1 MQVAYYIICGIFF
14 WIAGL
19 VFAYP
24 LARRDSFWKRIVV
37 SGIGVTWIVLFG
49 SMFLIG
55 HVQGDLLRPA
65 VMIAYYIGM
74 FLFLVWCWDIAW
86 TTAAYYSIWVVILW
100 KVVLEIWYV
109 AIRGIAWNTLLLLI
123 GFFALAYLVCGFTIA
138 RFMPITKKPKV
149 GPRQLASAILVFV
162 IFEVLSVSHEM
173 KEMSIVSAEWRV
185 MFLTQQLCV
194 LILYLQ
200 NELFKKSAMREE
212 LQMLNLLREKEHEQF
227 ELRKENIEIINQ
239 KSHDL
244 KHQIRALRYASK
256 EEFEQFLDEIEESVQ
271 IYESIVKTGNEVLD
285 TILTDKS
292 LYCRKRGIQVSCV
305 ADGSQ
310 MDFINTVDLYTI
322 LGNALDNAIEA
333 VEKFRDKEKRQID
346 VLIYRE
352 RNFLVINIINPF
364 KDTLKYDEELP
375 VSTKADHDYHGF
387 GLKSM
392 KYVVHKYDG
401 FLNIAEEDGCFSLK
415 MLFPIPD

>member
-1 MQVAYYIICGIFF
+1 MQMTYYIICGAFF

-24 LARRDSFWKRIVV
+24 LARRESFGKRIIV
-37 SGIGVTWIVLFG
+37 SGIGIAWFVLFG
-49 SMFLIG
+49 SMFLTG
-55 HVQGDLLRPA
+55 HVQGEMLQS
-65 VMIAYYIGM
+65 VVIGAYYIGM
-74 FLFLVWCWDIAW
+74 FMFLVWCWDIAW
-86 TTAAYYSIWVVILW
+86 TTAAYYAIWVVILW

-109 AIRGIAWNTLLLLI
+109 AIPQITGLTLVLLVAL
-123 GFFALAYLVCGFTIA
+123 FVLAYLICGFTIA
-138 RFMPITKKPKV
+138 RFMPITKKPKI
-149 GPRQLASAILVFV
+149 GPKQLSSAILVFV
-162 IFEVLSVSHEM
+162 IFEVLSVSAEM
-173 KEMSIVSAEWRV
+173 QKMSLMSAEWRV

-239 KSHDL
+239 KCHDL
-244 KHQIRALRYASK
+244 KHQIRALRHASK
-256 EEFEQFLDEIEESVQ
+256 EDFEQYLDEIEESVQ

-292 LYCRKRGIQVSCV
+292 LYCRKRGIKVSCV

-352 RNFLVINIINPF
+352 RGFLVINIINPF
-364 KDTLKYDEELP
+364 KEQLMYEEELP
-375 VSTKADHDYHGF
+375 VSTKGDHDYHGF

>member
-1 MQVAYYIICGIFF
+1 MQMAYYIICGVFF
-14 WIAGL
+14 WIAGG

-24 LARRDSFWKRIVV
+24 LARRDGFGKRVVV
-37 SGIGVTWIVLFG
+37 SGIGIAWIVLFG
-49 SMFLIG
+49 SMFLTGHAQGELLQPVVIG
-55 HVQGDLLRPA
+55 
-65 VMIAYYIGM
+65 AYYIGM
-74 FLFLVWCWDIAW
+74 FMFLIWCWDIEW
-86 TTAAYYSIWVVILW
+86 KTATYYAIWVAILW

-109 AIRGIAWNTLLLLI
+109 AIPKITNVTLGLLVI
-123 GFFALAYLVCGFTIA
+123 IFILAYCVCGFTIA
-138 RFMPITKKPKV
+138 RFMPITQKPKI

-162 IFEVLSVSHEM
+162 IFEVLSLSAEM
-173 KEMSIVSAEWRV
+173 QKMSLMSAEWRV

-239 KSHDL
+239 KCHDL
-244 KHQIRALRYASK
+244 KHQIRALRHASR
-256 EEFEQFLDEIEESVQ
+256 EDFEQYLEEIEESVQ

-352 RNFLVINIINPF
+352 RGFLVINIINPF
-364 KDTLKYDEELP
+364 KEQLMYEEELP
-375 VSTKADHDYHGF
+375 VSTKGDHDCHGF

-415 MLFPIPD
+415 MLFPIPN

>member
-1 MQVAYYIICGIFF
+1 MQMAYYMICGVFF
-14 WIAGL
+14 WVAGL

-24 LARRDSFWKRIVV
+24 LARRESFVKRMIV
-37 SGIGVTWIVLFG
+37 SGIGIVWFVLFG
-49 SMFLIG
+49 SMFLTG
-55 HVQGDLLRPA
+55 HVQGETLQS
-65 VMIAYYIGM
+65 VVIGTYYIGM

-86 TTAAYYSIWVVILW
+86 TTAAYYAIWVVILW

-109 AIRGIAWNTLLLLI
+109 AIPKISSLSLVLLV
-123 GFFALAYLVCGFTIA
+123 ALFVFAYLICSFTIA
-138 RFMPITKKPKV
+138 RFMPITKKPKI
-149 GPRQLASAILVFV
+149 GPKQLASAILVFV
-162 IFEVLSVSHEM
+162 IFEVLSVSTEM
-173 KEMSIVSAEWRV
+173 QKMSLMSAEWRV

-212 LQMLNLLREKEHEQF
+212 LQMLNLLREKEHAQF

-239 KSHDL
+239 KCHDL
-244 KHQIRALRYASK
+244 KHQIRALRHASK
-256 EEFEQFLDEIEESVQ
+256 EDFDQYLNEIEESVQ
-271 IYESIVKTGNEVLD
+271 IYESIVKTGNDVLD

-310 MDFINTVDLYTI
+310 LDFINAVDLYTI

-352 RNFLVINIINPF
+352 RGFLVINIINPF
-364 KDTLKYDEELP
+364 KEQLMYEEELP
-375 VSTKADHDYHGF
+375 VSTKGDQEYHGF

-401 FLNIAEEDGCFSLK
+401 FLNVAEEDGCFSLK
-415 MLFPIPD
+415 MLFPIPN